1 MNKGKKYSILL
12 ILLLSS
18 LISVSQNFTRQD
30 TLRGSITPQRAW
42 WDLTYYHLDISVD
55 PEKKYLKGS
64 NTVQYKFWRHPMK
77 CKLIFKN
84 L

>member
-1 MNKGKKYSILL
+1 MNKGKKYPILL

-42 WDLTYYHLDISVD
+42 WDLTYYHLDILVD
-55 PEKKYLKGS
+55 PE
-64 NTVQYKFWRHPMK
+64 
-77 CKLIFKN
+77 
-84 L
+84 